1 IVADAS
7 TCRRHC
13 ESKHAG
19 KYRNWCKKVGFESKL
34 AGDVAARK
42 LKAEQSQCTI
52 DSHLVEK
59 KSANQVTYSDNLFRQ
74 VAIEWLVA
82 TDQPIQALDHPK
94 FKEMINIASRATNG
108 VKIPSCKATRY
119 EIKALFKRHL
129 TSLKSRLNV
138 CI

>member
-1 IVADAS
+1 
-7 TCRRHC
+7 
-13 ESKHAG
+13 
-19 KYRNWCKKVGFESKL
+19 
-34 AGDVAARK
+34 
-42 LKAEQSQCTI
+42 
-52 DSHLVEK
+52 
-59 KSANQVTYSDNLFRQ
+59 FRQ
-74 VAIEWLVA
+74 VAVEWLVA

-108 VKIPSCKATRY
+108 VKIPSGKATRY